1 VKKKKHIGQEGCSSA
16 KRVEQ
21 AHPQLV
27 HWWVLIHS
35 SPQGLELYPTLHG
48 KFPIIN
54 VAGLKK
60 FGLAK
65 REGGRGAITKGRVIG
80 FISLLL
86 FALQLPFLS
95 FSLLLP
101 HGKHALYNIHVV
113 LEEKII
119 RSIHTLVLGTLVL
132 SCLAPC

>member
-1 VKKKKHIGQEGCSSA
+1 MLNKDLNSSVIGIRPRPQPFIQEIAGPRALPYTTWKVSYYNCSWFEEIWTCQ
-16 KRVEQ
+16 KGR
-21 AHPQLV
+21 
-27 HWWVLIHS
+27 
-35 SPQGLELYPTLHG
+35 G
-48 KFPIIN
+48 K
-54 VAGLKK
+54 
-60 FGLAK
+60 
-65 REGGRGAITKGRVIG
+65 GAITKGRVIG